1 MFFAA
6 FAIWTLSRPSRATSE
21 EDPQM
26 PSLKLELT
34 AKPTATT
41 AKSAAATMNNRTTSE
56 LERDKI
62 IRLYRNV
69 VGKDSAKARSII
81 KKLDYKSD
89 PYLLQCISQTYL
101 DESRF
106 DEDGEMRERVD
117 WRKWRLAEGYII
129 RAFLLDNN
137 DADVLWVMGAVR
149 KQNMQIDIAI
159 YCFRKIIRL
168 GVKRIA
174 NGKRKGGLEYAKEMV
189 NDSKFQLYRIFYDQ
203 NPSLAK
209 RYLSA
214 YKKGLSAGAPTIFEP
229 LNRFLLG

>member
-1 MFFAA
+1 
-6 FAIWTLSRPSRATSE
+6 
-21 EDPQM
+21 
-26 PSLKLELT
+26 
-34 AKPTATT
+34 
-41 AKSAAATMNNRTTSE
+41 MNNRTTSA

-81 KKLDYKSD
+81 KKLDYQSD
-89 PYLLQCISQTYL
+89 PYLLQCIAQTYL

-106 DEDGEMRERVD
+106 EKDGKMRERVD

-149 KQNMQIDIAI
+149 KQNMQFDIAI